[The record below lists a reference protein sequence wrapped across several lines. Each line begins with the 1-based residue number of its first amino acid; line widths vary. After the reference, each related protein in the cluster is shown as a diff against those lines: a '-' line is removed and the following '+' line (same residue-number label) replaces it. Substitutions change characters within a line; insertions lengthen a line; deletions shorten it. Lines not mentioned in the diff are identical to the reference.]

1 MFRRASST
9 GRGRALI
16 VVVARTV
23 KEAPDWEPQ
32 CGVGM
37 GEISSDFTLLLSSR
51 NTDVMMVVLFVLD
64 NVCCELEIK

>member
-1 MFRRASST
+1 M
-9 GRGRALI
+9 

-37 GEISSDFTLLLSSR
+37 GEISSDFTLFLSSR
-51 NTDVMMVVLFVLD
+51 EKDVMIVVLFVLD
-64 NVCCELEIK
+64 DVCCELEIK